1 MMIEGMRDKVLLP
14 KFFIPM
20 FETAFPGAPIVKL
33 ETASHFLLEDQP
45 EAIAQ
50 LIIQFY
56 GQTAKK

>member
-1 MMIEGMRDKVLLP
+1 MMIKGMRDEVLLP

-33 ETASHFLLEDQP
+33 ETASRFLLEDQP
-45 EAIAQ
+45 EAIGE

-56 GQTAKK
+56 GKTSKK